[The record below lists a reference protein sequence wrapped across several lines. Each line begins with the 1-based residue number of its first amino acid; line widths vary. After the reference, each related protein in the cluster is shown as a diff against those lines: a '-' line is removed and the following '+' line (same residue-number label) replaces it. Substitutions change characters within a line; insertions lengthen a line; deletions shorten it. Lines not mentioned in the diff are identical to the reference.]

1 MSKNNDQGPA
11 YSKPSRLPII
21 IAAVVVAVLVIGGG
35 FAFYW
40 VNRPINKVNK
50 AIEADDIETVD
61 EYFDKLSDDDKEDVE
76 EQMLDYGKD
85 LCKAYIS
92 GKKDYDEVSKEID
105 VLSRGVLKGNS
116 DFDEMVKEVEE
127 LKKSRDNF
135 EAANKAFDKEDYEKA
150 LDLYAKVIESDK
162 NFETAQDKI
171 KECESKISPD
181 VVGKWECTIEIGPA
195 LLRQVGVT
203 SDESDFKFPIVCTL
217 EFKDDVTGSMYID
230 KEGFMENMDKFI
242 DIAVESVLKMYKTEY
257 GMSEKD
263 IDKLFKSYYGMGFK
277 EYLKSYVAEADLG
290 DTFESMEFTYV
301 IENDQI
307 IATNTQGNVDKF
319 DIKDD
324 KLEMNDVD
332 MDSYASISEMGV
344 ELPLVF
350 EKVN

>member
-1 MSKNNDQGPA
+1 
-11 YSKPSRLPII
+11 
-21 IAAVVVAVLVIGGG
+21 
-35 FAFYW
+35 
-40 VNRPINKVNK
+40 
-50 AIEADDIETVD
+50 
-61 EYFDKLSDDDKEDVE
+61 
-76 EQMLDYGKD
+76 
-85 LCKAYIS
+85 
-92 GKKDYDEVSKEID
+92 
-105 VLSRGVLKGNS
+105 
-116 DFDEMVKEVEE
+116 
-127 LKKSRDNF
+127 
-135 EAANKAFDKEDYEKA
+135 
-150 LDLYAKVIESDK
+150 
-162 NFETAQDKI
+162 
-171 KECESKISPD
+171 
-181 VVGKWECTIEIGPA
+181 
-195 LLRQVGVT
+195 
-203 SDESDFKFPIVCTL
+203 
-217 EFKDDVTGSMYID
+217 MYID

-332 MDSYASISEMGV
+332 LDSYASISELGI